1 MIEWLKDIAPL
12 TGILFIVWYVF
23 RYVILNPLN
32 LAIESLRDA
41 IKELR
46 NEIRENEERR
56 QAIEIKLADVDARS
70 RSAHHR
76 IDSLERK

>member
-1 MIEWLKDIAPL
+1 MIEWLKDVAPL
-12 TGILFIVWYVF
+12 TGILFVVWYVF

-56 QAIEIKLADVDARS
+56 HAIEIKLADVDARS

>member
-1 MIEWLKDIAPL
+1 MEFIKDIAPF
-12 TGILFIVWYVF
+12 TGVLVIVWYVF
-23 RYVILNPLN
+23 QYVILKPLN
-32 LAIESLRDA
+32 SAIESLRDA

-46 NEIRENEERR
+46 NEIRESEERR
-56 QAIEIKLADVDARS
+56 HAIEVKLADVDARS